1 VPEHRLAI
9 AQVSP
14 FALETRTGIGDHVM
28 RLSEHL
34 HGRGHRVLVI
44 APSRSIELVGTS
56 RAILR
61 EEPEH
66 VLARADQGPLVLG
79 VGEVLPFS
87 PTRRRQASLPVDVA
101 RTIEEAL
108 STLPLDIVHV
118 HEPFAPSASSAA
130 LRTARALSVATF
142 HNPTERALDAQLA
155 KQLSQ
160 LRFSRLDARIAS
172 SETARTLMQ
181 RYFPA
186 DYEVV
191 LPAAD
196 PVPRG
201 KGRQAGGPPHLVL
214 IADEDRGALRTF
226 LRSLRLLGVALPWQ
240 ATVWSSRPLAAPAT
254 LGHRLAERVRFVG
267 AEELSIE
274 QLLADA
280 DALVLGSDGQLPAP
294 ALLVQALVSGVVPVA
309 SSIPVYAELLADG
322 ALGLQYAPGD
332 AQTLAAN
339 LERILIE
346 PDSLDP
352 LRAAAESLAP
362 EVSFE
367 RVAARVEQV
376 YERLL
381 ARRHDR
387 RPRNLA
393 AARIVAD
400 RPLIDVDLHMHTDHS
415 YDCATPV
422 EVLIAEA
429 RARGLGAIAVT
440 EHNEISG
447 ALAAAEKAHGKGV
460 KVIVG
465 EEVKTAAQGEV
476 IGLFITEKIARGMT
490 LEETIAEIKRQGGLV
505 YVPHPFDRMHSV
517 PDYENLRA
525 VIDDIDLIEIFNPR
539 VAISEFNEEAVRFA
553 AKYRIIAGAGSDAHV
568 PQGLGSVRIRMH
580 DFDGPEQFLES
591 LRSADIVRNPA
602 SLLYVQAL
610 KFLQTKAM
618 PTGAREA
625 ARERRVRRAARK
637 S

>member
-1 VPEHRLAI
+1 MPEHRLAI